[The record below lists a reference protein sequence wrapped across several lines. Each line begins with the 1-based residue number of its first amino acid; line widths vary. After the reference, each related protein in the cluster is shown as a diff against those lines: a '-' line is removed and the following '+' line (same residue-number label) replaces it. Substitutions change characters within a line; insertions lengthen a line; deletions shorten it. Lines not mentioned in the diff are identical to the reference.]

1 MAKQRLALSVKL
13 FWGGGQIGEGVKNAA
28 FNSFL
33 LFYYNQIL
41 GVSATLT
48 SLALAVA
55 ILFDALSDP
64 IAGSVSD
71 RYQSKWG
78 RRHPFMAASAPLL
91 GVTLFFLFAPPTE
104 MSELFYFS
112 WLLFFTIAVRTCLTL
127 YHVPHLA
134 LGAEMETDYNAR
146 STLFSIGLLFS
157 AVAAYGF
164 YFSSLTF
171 IFPPREGLANGLYFG
186 KGYPI
191 MSATAG
197 IMATAAILLCV
208 WGTRS
213 VIPHLS
219 KAVPTTEKLGIK
231 RIYGELLIAF
241 SSPSYRSIFFGLMLG
256 TIVVSV
262 EAVLL
267 AFMGIYFWDLETDQL
282 RLIPLGVLFGLPIGA
297 IIGSNLVKILDKKWC
312 LIIPAIA
319 ATINNNVLIVL
330 RLLEFLPENGHPIIL
345 PLLIGQA
352 FLAAILVPVIYIT
365 INSMFADISDELEL
379 STGRRQEGII
389 YSARAF
395 AGKAANAL
403 GTIVGGLALDFIA
416 FPKNAEPGTVDAD
429 VIFNLGLVQGPLTSV
444 FSLSGLVLYLGYRLS
459 RSRHREIVVALEKV
473 ALEKVAL
480 EKAALEKIRR
490 D

>member
-1 MAKQRLALSVKL
+1 MAKKRLALSVKL
-13 FWGGGQIGEGVKNAA
+13 FWGVGQIGEGVKTAA

-48 SLALAVA
+48 SLALAIA
-55 ILFDALSDP
+55 ILFDAITDP
-64 IAGSVSD
+64 IAGSASD
-71 RYQSKWG
+71 RFQSRWG

-91 GVTLFFLFAPPTE
+91 GLTLFFLFAPPGEMTE
-104 MSELFYFS
+104 MFYFG
-112 WLLFFTIAVRTCLTL
+112 WLLFFAIAVRTCLTL

-146 STLFSIGLLFS
+146 SALFSIGLLFG
-157 AVAAYGF
+157 AIAAYLF

-171 IFPPREGLANGLYFG
+171 IFYPRDGLANGLYYG
-186 KGYPI
+186 DGYPY
-191 MSATAG
+191 MSALAG
-197 IMATAAILLCV
+197 LTSTVAIILCV

-213 VIPHLS
+213 VIPQLS
-219 KAVPTTEKLGIK
+219 KAVPTEEKLGIG
-231 RIYGELLIAF
+231 RIYRELRVAF

-267 AFMGIYFWDLETDQL
+267 AFMGVHFWELETDQL
-282 RLIPLGVLFGLPIGA
+282 RLVPLGVIFGLPIGA
-297 IIGSNLVKILDKKWC
+297 VIGSNLVKVLDKKWC
-312 LIIPAIA
+312 LIIPAIL
-319 ATINNNVLIVL
+319 ATLNNNVLIIL
-330 RLLEFLPENGHPIIL
+330 RLLEILPENGHPIIV

-352 FLAAILVPVIYIT
+352 FLAAVLMPVIFIT

-389 YSARAF
+389 YSARSF
-395 AGKAANAL
+395 ASKAANAL

-416 FPKNAEPGTVDAD
+416 FPKNAEPGSVAPE
-429 VIFNLGLVQGPLTSV
+429 VIFNLGLVQGPLTSI
-444 FSLSGLVLYLGYRLS
+444 FSLSGLVLYLGYRLT
-459 RSRHREIVVALEKV
+459 RTRHQEIVQALEERQFLERKV
-473 ALEKVAL
+473 GEGKVG
-480 EKAALEKIRR
+480 
-490 D
+490 